1 MIKIVKK
8 KDCCG
13 CEACVQKCPKNC
25 ISLEEDEEGF
35 LYPNIE
41 KRNCINCGLCEKVC
55 PVLNQARKRKPIET
69 FAAKSVDGD
78 IRMTSSSG
86 GIFSLVAEQIISKGG
101 VVFGA
106 SFDKNWRLVHSS
118 SDNLNDYK
126 KYRGSKYVQSHIGD
140 VYTEAEKV
148 LEKGRKVLFTGT
160 PCQIAGF
167 RRYLGK
173 EYDNLF
179 TMDFICHGV
188 PSPGV
193 FRRYLEEELEKI
205 AHKGENNTVLLR
217 PIHSSFKED
226 TLLQQGDL
234 IKSIRFRDKREG
246 WKKYSFAL
254 DLAEETT
261 KGKKE
266 SVSLSNTQDNNP
278 FLRGFLHNLYL
289 RPSCYD
295 CPAKCHKSGSDITL
309 ADFWGVG
316 KVISGIDD
324 DKGISAVMLN
334 TLKGK
339 AIFENLSL
347 QKWGANYSD
356 IVKYNSAVINSCHLP
371 KERAQFFNSDA
382 SFINTVL
389 ALTRPTVIERL
400 KKLIKYIIR
409 RK

>member
-1 MIKIVKK
+1 MIEIENKK
-8 KDCCG
+8 ECCG

-25 ISLEEDEEGF
+25 ISLKEDEEGF
-35 LYPNIE
+35 LYPHVDTGI
-41 KRNCINCGLCEKVC
+41 CIGCRFCEKVC
-55 PVLNQARKRKPIET
+55 PVLNQGEKRQPIAT
-69 FAAKSVDGD
+69 FAAKSVDES

-86 GIFSLVAEQIISKGG
+86 GIFSLAAEQIISKGG

-106 SFDKNWRLVHSS
+106 SFDENWRLIHSS
-118 SDNLNDYK
+118 ADNLNDYK

-140 VYTEAEKV
+140 TYSEAEKV
-148 LEKGRKVLFTGT
+148 LKKGRIVLFTGT
-160 PCQIAGF
+160 PCQIAGL

-205 AHKGENNTVLLR
+205 AHNGEKNSVLLR
-217 PIHSSFKED
+217 PIHFSSKGD
-226 TLLQQGDL
+226 ALLSQGEA
-234 IKSIRFRDKREG
+234 IEGIRFRDKRKG
-246 WKKYSFAL
+246 WKKFSFAL
-254 DLAEETT
+254 DLAEDMSD
-261 KGKKE
+261 GKKNT
-266 SVSLSNTQDNNP
+266 VSLSYTLDKNP
-278 FLRGFLHNLYL
+278 FLRGFLHDIYL

-295 CPAKCHKSGSDITL
+295 CSAKCHKSGSDITL

-316 KVISGIDD
+316 KIMPGIDD

-339 AIFENLSL
+339 SLFDNLPL
-347 QKWGANYSD
+347 KKWGVNYSD
-356 IVKYNSAVINSCHLP
+356 IIRYNSAVNKSCHLP
-371 KERAQFFNSDA
+371 KERDIFFKSTA
-382 SFINTVL
+382 PFINTVL
-389 ALTRPTVIERL
+389 ALTRPTVVEQL
-400 KKLIKYIIR
+400 KKVIKYFIR